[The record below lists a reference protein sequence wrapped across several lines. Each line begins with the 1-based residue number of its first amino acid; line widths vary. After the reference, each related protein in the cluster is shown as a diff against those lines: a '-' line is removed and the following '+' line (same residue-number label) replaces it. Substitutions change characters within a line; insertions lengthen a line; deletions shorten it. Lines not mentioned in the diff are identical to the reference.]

1 MEAER
6 SDHEVVFIGS
16 APEFVEADKWAA
28 ESGLTVVPRVSER
41 VVCAVVSDDAR
52 DGMCTSRDAVCLSQ
66 SESADVPVIG
76 LAAARAFFEEF
87 RRTHGR
93 DAPADLRG
101 APADVRDAPADVSES
116 TRAGT

>member
-1 MEAER
+1 MAPER
-6 SDHEVVFIGS
+6 PDHEVVFIGS

-28 ESGLTVVPRVSER
+28 QSGLTVVRRVSER

-87 RRTHGR
+87 RRTTGVTPQR
-93 DAPADLRG
+93 DVGVTPQR
-101 APADVRDAPADVSES
+101 DVSES
-116 TRAGT
+116 ARAGI